1 MLPKYKFQM
10 IRNEEKPSIEAGK
23 MVPVETSSG
32 FLGTERILLPED
44 AVSFVMRI
52 FTVS

>member
-1 MLPKYKFQM
+1 M
-10 IRNEEKPSIEAGK
+10 IRNEEKPGIEGGK
-23 MVPVETSSG
+23 MVPVETSSR